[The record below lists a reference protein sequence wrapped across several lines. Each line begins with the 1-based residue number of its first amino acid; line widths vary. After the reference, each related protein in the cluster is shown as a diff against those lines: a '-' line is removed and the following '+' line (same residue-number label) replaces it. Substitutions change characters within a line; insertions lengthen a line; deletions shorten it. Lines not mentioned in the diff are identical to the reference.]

1 MAPKR
6 VWMSPHTGN
15 YMLHVLGGSLGIVL
29 LAMLLIIGGTWLS
42 AGLNWP
48 REVFSLI
55 LCAAVTALAL
65 ILALRL
71 RRKAVGDVTI
81 FFLTETDRLY
91 AMDTRRL
98 SDHGHNVLG
107 YAAGTIETQEFLNR
121 LALMPYVPA
130 GADEVLKVERIK
142 DRRSCYAVSCQVRHP
157 NRNVIRRSYFIVK
170 GVLEETSL
178 LLELERRER

>member
-42 AGLNWP
+42 
-48 REVFSLI
+48 
-55 LCAAVTALAL
+55 
-65 ILALRL
+65 
-71 RRKAVGDVTI
+71 
-81 FFLTETDRLY
+81 
-91 AMDTRRL
+91 
-98 SDHGHNVLG
+98 DHGHNVLG

-121 LALMPYVPA
+121 LAQMPYVPA

-142 DRRSCYAVSCQVRHP
+142 DSRSCYAVSCQVRHP

-178 LLELERRER
+178 LLELEPRER